1 MSTKLMITTIATLAA
16 LATPVLAADRQASDE
31 AANNALSWQMT
42 RGATGAAYASALG
55 PRTINGAFAS
65 ARMPEVRVAPASDFQ
80 LGYRN

>member
-1 MSTKLMITTIATLAA
+1 MSKKLMITTIAMFAA

-42 RGATGAAYASALG
+42 RGAGGAAYASARS
-55 PRTINGAFAS
+55 PRTINGAYAS
-65 ARMPEVRVAPASDFQ
+65 ARTPEVGVAPASDFQ